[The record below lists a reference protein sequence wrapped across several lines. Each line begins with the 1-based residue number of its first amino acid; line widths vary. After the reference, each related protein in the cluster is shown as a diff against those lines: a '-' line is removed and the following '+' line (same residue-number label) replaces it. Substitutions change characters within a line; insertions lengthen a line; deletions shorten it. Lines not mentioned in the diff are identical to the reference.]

1 MLRKT
6 LIISY
11 AVLFLAF
18 TAPFVFSLARSV
30 QGREKPGNKA
40 AEELMQK
47 EKAQG
52 IRLLDGD
59 AVVDTDMHSYLVGVV
74 AAEMPALFP
83 AEALKAQAVAA
94 RTYAAYCAGLK
105 RHGEAHICSYSGCCQ
120 AWMSEDELRQRWGAD
135 YDKYY
140 AMVKTAVEESAGEY
154 LSYQGQPVLAAFHSS
169 SAGATENSGQI
180 WNHTPYLISVPS
192 PETAENLPQLI
203 SQVTL
208 APLDLRDTILSAC
221 PGADMSGAPDT
232 WLGQRFENAA
242 GRVDSLEIGG
252 VNVAGTKLRQLFA
265 LRSTD
270 FRLDFNGTDFVFTVA
285 GYGHGVGMSQ
295 YGAKLMAESGS
306 DYKSILAHYYP
317 GTSLLHFS

>member
-18 TAPFVFSLARSV
+18 TAPFVSSLVRTARAKDRPEPDTV
-30 QGREKPGNKA
+30 REQ
-40 AEELMQK
+40 AEK
-47 EKAQG
+47 EKRQS
-52 IRLLDGD
+52 IVLLDEG
-59 AVVDTDMHSYLVGVV
+59 AAISMDMHSYLVGVV

-94 RTYAAYCAGLK
+94 RTYAAYCAGLG
-105 RHGEAHICSYSGCCQ
+105 RHENADICSYSGCCQ
-120 AWMSEDELRQRWGAD
+120 AWMSPQQLKERWGAD
-135 YDKYY
+135 YEKYNSIIE
-140 AMVKTAVEESAGEY
+140 AAVEESAGEY
-154 LSYQGQPVLAAFHSS
+154 ISYGGQPVLAAFHSS

-180 WNHTPYLISVPS
+180 WNPTPYLVSVSS

-203 SQVTL
+203 SQVRV
-208 APLDLRDTILSAC
+208 APLDLRDAILSVY
-221 PGADMSGAPDT
+221 PEADMSGTPHT
-232 WLGQRFENAA
+232 WLGSRSESAA

-252 VNVAGTKLRQLFA
+252 VSVPGTRLRQLFS

-270 FRLDFNGTDFVFTVA
+270 FNLDFDGTDFVFTVA

-306 DYKSILAHYYP
+306 DYRSILAHYYP